1 MRYSNGKKVE
11 LGDKIDLGDG
21 VTAII
26 VGIIDE
32 NLYSEEYPKS
42 DWEYLKS
49 GLLMLTRDSTLLH
62 YPKIEDEIKLISRKN
77 QVN

>member
-21 VTAII
+21 DTAII

-49 GLLMLTRDSTLLH
+49 GLLILTRDSALLY
-62 YPKIEDEIKLISRKN
+62 YPKIEDEIKLISRKAK
-77 QVN
+77 

>member
-21 VTAII
+21 DTAII

-42 DWEYLKS
+42 DWEYLK
-49 GLLMLTRDSTLLH
+49 
-62 YPKIEDEIKLISRKN
+62 IEDY
-77 QVN
+77 